1 MLTCII
7 VIAGILIAISGI
19 VVFFSDSFNSITEV
33 LSYAQSSIDGFMS
46 LFPKK
51 KSMFVLRVSAHQA
64 QFILVTSVI
73 LLQVIL

>member
-46 LFPKK
+46 LFPEWLYV
-51 KSMFVLRVSAHQA
+51 FVLVGLAVAAVSL
-64 QFILVTSVI
+64 IVKLI
-73 LLQVIL
+73 